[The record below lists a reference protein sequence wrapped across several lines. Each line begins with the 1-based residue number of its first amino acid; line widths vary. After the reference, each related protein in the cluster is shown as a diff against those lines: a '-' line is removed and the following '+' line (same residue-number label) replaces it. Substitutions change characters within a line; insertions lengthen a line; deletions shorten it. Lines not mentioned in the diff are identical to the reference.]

1 LTLPILIHISS
12 KDSSKNRHQIPAL
25 LSAEMSTKITL
36 GQYKN
41 LKKGSLQSS
50 NPQTAFTPLSYKLL
64 EDVMYLEEERRNEII
79 ATTDINRIGPL
90 VEYAYHDYDNFENKV
105 APVAVGD
112 EVLSLVRVLQ
122 LNGIRSMAN
131 QTSLQ
136 PRKVEFMRGPQ
147 SEREFEDA
155 RWIAFCKRWENA
167 GREAGLA
174 KGFTAGLTRAI
185 QEMVSNVYE
194 HSEHSETSL
203 VGYKWRP
210 NEVEFIVADSGIG
223 VLESLRSNPHYASLR
238 DSGRALDVGLREGE
252 SRFGKDTG
260 RGFGFRDLLYNI
272 ASRRC
277 HLRFR
282 SGDHC
287 LTIDG
292 TGQNVTKVIK
302 QCPNLRGFLISI
314 VGLSPQ
320 S

>member
-1 LTLPILIHISS
+1 
-12 KDSSKNRHQIPAL
+12 
-25 LSAEMSTKITL
+25 MSTNLTL

-41 LKKGSLQSS
+41 LNKGSSQSCNS
-50 NPQTAFTPLSYKLL
+50 QTAFTPLSFELL

-105 APVAVGD
+105 APVAGGD
-112 EVLSLVRVLQ
+112 EVLSLVRTLQ
-122 LNGIRSMAN
+122 LNGIHSMGN
-131 QTSLQ
+131 QTSLH
-136 PRKVEFMRGPQ
+136 PRQVEFMRGPQ

-155 RWIAFCKRWENA
+155 RWVAFCKRWENA

-185 QEMVSNVYE
+185 QEMVSNVFE
-194 HSEHSETSL
+194 HCEHSETSL
-203 VGYKWRP
+203 VGYKWKP
-210 NEVEFIVADSGIG
+210 SEAEFIVADSGIG
-223 VLESLRSNPHYASLR
+223 VLESLRSNPHYDFLR
-238 DSGRALDVGLREGE
+238 DSGRALDVALRDGE
-252 SRFGKDTG
+252 SRFGKDMG

-277 HLRFR
+277 YLRFR

-292 TGQNVTKVIK
+292 TGQYITKIIK

-314 VGLSPQ
+314 VAFSPLK
-320 S
+320 